1 MKSIIIAFSG
11 KPGSGKSTLSKII
24 SERLNAVYLRIDT
37 IEWFL
42 NDKCKIKV
50 GIKDYEFSQ
59 VIALDNLRIGNIIVS
74 DGCNYSEATRNG
86 WEEVAKKA
94 NCKCLNVEVV
104 CSDNNVR
111 RNRLAE
117 RHSNLSSDVID
128 EIMKEPFE
136 EWTKERLIIDTSSN
150 SIDDCVSEIIEIV
163 NREINVK

>member
-11 KPGSGKSTLSKII
+11 RPGSGKSTLSKII

-37 IEWFL
+37 IEEFR
-42 NDKCKIKV
+42 KP
-50 GIKDYEFSQ
+50 YEISQ
-59 VIALDNLRIGNIIVS
+59 VIALDNLRLGNIIVS

-86 WEEVAKKA
+86 WEEVAKNA
-94 NCKCLNVEVV
+94 NCKCLNIEII

-117 RHSNLSSDVID
+117 RHYDLSSDVID

-136 EWTKERLIIDTSSN
+136 EWTKERLIIDTISN
-150 SIDDCVSEIIEIV
+150 SIDDCVNKIIEIV
-163 NREINVK
+163 NREINAV